1 MAEEMKSIE
10 EAAKDF
16 SLCALMYYEAEK
28 ELNGEVD
35 IEEFS
40 SECFK
45 EGIEFAQR
53 WIPVVEELPEPISPP
68 NGIIDNKDLLILKY
82 IKHDS
87 YEFGVLIQDSVGG
100 KYWVIP
106 DYGVFEINEVS
117 HWRPIELK

>member
-1 MAEEMKSIE
+1 M
-10 EAAKDF
+10 D
-16 SLCALMYYEAEK
+16 YEAEK

-53 WIPVVEELPEPISPP
+53 WIPVDEELPEPISPP

-87 YEFGVLIQDSVGG
+87 YEFGVLIHDSVGG